1 MPTKPKLPWNA
12 SSKKGS
18 STSVN
23 SDNANDNDALRK
35 IIAEQAAKITELEA
49 RMTIVD
55 VIDKNLDNLSSN
67 ELKQLCM
74 ELDNGNKKLR
84 EKLEISIHEKE
95 NMLAQMSHKM
105 HLVMNE
111 KDKQIKRQEAL
122 GADDNKD
129 KSTKAL
135 GNSNNKQIRMAIS
148 AETAKTVDPKKLPKI
163 PKSKEDKNYI
173 QKSLEGNQFFR
184 GLKSDQISKIID
196 CMEKKKLKSDVEI
209 IREGT
214 DGTYLYL
221 LEEGIVTIYNQ
232 ESHIADLHEGK
243 IFGELAILYNCNR
256 TASVRTKTEC
266 TVYQLDRRY
275 YKTIVQSTGAARD
288 EARLNALKLVP
299 KLKDLSDAKLK
310 KIADCMED
318 EVFSNDDCII
328 KQGTAGDLF
337 YIIKE
342 GKVRCT
348 KNRDNGEEE
357 EVAVL
362 EKGNFFGEL
371 ALQTEDKRAANVYAI
386 GDVKCLSL
394 DRHAFISLIGRID
407 DAKSSIAE
415 EDEKEIQVSQ
425 PTAAGGLDKAAL
437 VDVRVLKSLGQ
448 GGFGDVK
455 LVYFKNS
462 AVEAKPYALKCVQKC
477 RIVQYGQQRHIMD
490 EKNILF
496 MMKSP
501 FILTLHK
508 TFKDSKQVYL
518 LTDAYLGG
526 DLWRLLHARGPFP
539 DTVARFYIACV
550 VEAFGYLHSRGIVYR
565 DLKPENLMLH
575 TNGYLRLVDLGFAK
589 RVPIGSK
596 TWTFC
601 GTPEYIPPEVIANTG
616 HTLSADYW
624 SLGILVYELV
634 TRKTPFRAKDDLT
647 IYENILRGVH
657 SVQFSYRISRKA
669 EMLIKSLCR
678 QEPAERLGYQKG
690 GIGDIRKHKWFG
702 GFDWEGFQAQRVPAP
717 ILPDVKNPMD
727 NTDKAVHLDNASHIP
742 EETSGWDADF

>member
-1 MPTKPKLPWNA
+1 MPSWNR
-12 SSKKGS
+12 SKKTASG
-18 STSVN
+18 TSIN
-23 SDNANDNDALRK
+23 SEMDNEALRK
-35 IIAEQAAKITELEA
+35 VITEQNIRIVELEG
-49 RMTIVD
+49 RLNIVD
-55 VIDKNLDNLSSN
+55 IIDKHLENLSN
-67 ELKQLCM
+67 DELKKLCK
-74 ELDNGNKKLR
+74 ELDGSNKALKKNL
-84 EKLEISIHEKE
+84 EKVTAEKD
-95 NMLAQMSHKM
+95 NAVHQLTDKM
-105 HLVMNE
+105 NQVIQE

-122 GADDNKD
+122 GAQGKEED
-129 KSTKAL
+129 SKAL
-135 GNSNNKQIRMAIS
+135 GNVQGKGNVRMAIS
-148 AETAKTVDPKKLPKI
+148 AETAKSIDPKKLPKV
-163 PKSKEDKNYI
+163 PKSKEDRQYI
-173 QKSLEGNQFFR
+173 ERALQSNPFFR
-184 GLKSDQISKIID
+184 QLKSDQTNKIID
-196 CMEKKKLKSDVEI
+196 CMEKKKLKQNVEI

-221 LEEGIVTIYNQ
+221 LEEGVIDIYNNKDG
-232 ESHIADLHEGK
+232 HIADLHDGK
-243 IFGELAILYNCNR
+243 IFGELAIFYNCKR
-256 TASVRTKTEC
+256 TASVRTKTDC
-266 TVYQLDRRY
+266 TVFQLDRRY

-288 EARLNALKLVP
+288 EARLGLLKLVP
-299 KLKDLSDAKLK
+299 SLRDLGDQKLK
-310 KIADCMED
+310 KICDCLED
-318 EVFSNDDCII
+318 EGFNDGDCII
-328 KQGTAGDLF
+328 KQGTAGDTF
-337 YIIKE
+337 YIIRE

-348 KNRDNGEEE
+348 KNQETGEEAT
-357 EVAVL
+357 VAEL
-362 EKGNFFGEL
+362 EKGAFFGEL
-371 ALQTEDKRAANVYAI
+371 ALQTEEKRAANVYAI

-394 DRHAFISLIGRID
+394 DRHAFTSLIGKID
-407 DAKSSIAE
+407 EEEQAQEAELQAAKEMVAA
-415 EDEKEIQVSQ
+415 
-425 PTAAGGLDKAAL
+425 PTTVGGLDKAL
-437 VDVRVLKSLGQ
+437 LQDVRVLKSLGQ

-455 LVYFKNS
+455 LVHFKCA
-462 AVEAKPYALKCVQKC
+462 AVDAKPYALKCVQKC

-501 FILTLHK
+501 FVLSLYK
-508 TFKDSKQVYL
+508 TFKDTKQVYL

-550 VEAFGYLHSRGIVYR
+550 VEAFGYLHARGIVYR

-657 SVQFSYRISRKA
+657 SIQFSYRISRKA

-690 GIGDIRKHKWFG
+690 GIADIRKHKWFG

-727 NTDKAVHLDNASHIP
+727 NVDKAVHLDNASHIP

>member
-1 MPTKPKLPWNA
+1 MPSWNR
-12 SSKKGS
+12 SKKTASG
-18 STSVN
+18 TSIN
-23 SDNANDNDALRK
+23 SEMDNAALQK
-35 IIAEQAAKITELEA
+35 VIVEQSVRITELEA
-49 RMTIVD
+49 RLNVAT
-55 VIDKNLDNLSSN
+55 VIDENFDTLTNS
-67 ELKQLCM
+67 ELKKLCK
-74 ELDNGNKKLR
+74 ELDNANKVLKKNLEQTTI
-84 EKLEISIHEKE
+84 EKDNAVHQLT
-95 NMLAQMSHKM
+95 AKM
-105 HLVMNE
+105 NQVIQE

-122 GADDNKD
+122 SAKGAEED
-129 KSTKAL
+129 SKAL
-135 GNSNNKQIRMAIS
+135 GNAQGKGNVRMAIS
-148 AETAKTVDPKKLPKI
+148 AETAKSIDPKKLPKV
-163 PKSKEDKNYI
+163 PKSKEDRQYI
-173 QKSLEGNQFFR
+173 ERALQSNPFFR
-184 GLKSDQISKIID
+184 QLKSDQINKIID
-196 CMEKKKLKSDVEI
+196 CMEKKKLKQNVEI

-221 LEEGIVTIYNQ
+221 LEEGIIDIYNNKDG
-232 ESHIADLHEGK
+232 HIADLHDGK
-243 IFGELAILYNCNR
+243 IFGELAIFYNCKR
-256 TASVRTKTEC
+256 TASVRTKTDC

-288 EARLNALKLVP
+288 EARLGLLKLVP
-299 KLKDLSDAKLK
+299 SLRDLGEAKLK
-310 KIADCMED
+310 KICDCLED
-318 EVFSNDDCII
+318 EGFNDGDCII
-328 KQGTAGDLF
+328 KQGTAGDTF
-337 YIIKE
+337 YIIRE

-348 KNRDNGEEE
+348 KNQENGDEAT
-357 EVAVL
+357 VAEL
-362 EKGNFFGEL
+362 EKGAFFGEL
-371 ALQTEDKRAANVYAI
+371 ALQTEEKRAANVYAI

-394 DRHAFISLIGRID
+394 DRHAFTSLIGKID
-407 DAKSSIAE
+407 DQIE
-415 EDEKEIQVSQ
+415 EEPDQSKEMVTSAQG
-425 PTAAGGLDKAAL
+425 TAVGGLDKAQL
-437 VDVRVLKSLGQ
+437 QDVRVLKSLGQ

-462 AVEAKPYALKCVQKC
+462 AVDAKPYALKCVQKC

-501 FILTLHK
+501 FVLSLYK
-508 TFKDSKQVYL
+508 TFKDTKQVYL

-550 VEAFGYLHSRGIVYR
+550 VEAFGYLHARGIVYR

-657 SVQFSYRISRKA
+657 SIQFSYRISRKA

-727 NTDKAVHLDNASHIP
+727 NVDKAVHLDNASHIP

>member
-1 MPTKPKLPWNA
+1 MPSWNR
-12 SSKKGS
+12 SKKTASG
-18 STSVN
+18 TSIN
-23 SDNANDNDALRK
+23 SEMDNDALRK
-35 IIAEQAAKITELEA
+35 VINEQNIRIVELEG
-49 RMTIVD
+49 RLNIVD
-55 VIDKNLDNLSSN
+55 VIDKHLENLSN
-67 ELKQLCM
+67 DELKKLCK
-74 ELDNGNKKLR
+74 ELDGSNKSLKKNL
-84 EKLEISIHEKE
+84 EKVTAEKD
-95 NMLAQMSHKM
+95 NAVHQLTDKM
-105 HLVMNE
+105 NQVIQE

-122 GADDNKD
+122 GAQGKEED
-129 KSTKAL
+129 SKAL
-135 GNSNNKQIRMAIS
+135 GNAQGKGNVRMAIS
-148 AETAKTVDPKKLPKI
+148 AETAKSIDPKKLPKV
-163 PKSKEDKNYI
+163 PKSKEDRQYI
-173 QKSLEGNQFFR
+173 ERALQSNPFFR
-184 GLKSDQISKIID
+184 QLKSDQINKIID
-196 CMEKKKLKSDVEI
+196 CMEKKKLKQNVEI

-221 LEEGIVTIYNQ
+221 LEEGVIDIYNNKDG
-232 ESHIADLHEGK
+232 HIADLHDGK
-243 IFGELAILYNCNR
+243 IFGELAIFYNCKR
-256 TASVRTKTEC
+256 TASVRTKTDC

-288 EARLNALKLVP
+288 EARLGLLKLVP
-299 KLKDLSDAKLK
+299 SLRDLGEQKLK
-310 KIADCMED
+310 KICDCLED
-318 EVFSNDDCII
+318 EGFNDGDCII
-328 KQGTAGDLF
+328 KQGTAGDTF
-337 YIIKE
+337 YIIRE

-348 KNRDNGEEE
+348 KNQESGEEAT
-357 EVAVL
+357 VAEL
-362 EKGNFFGEL
+362 EKGAFFGEL
-371 ALQTEDKRAANVYAI
+371 ALQTEEKRAANVYAI

-394 DRHAFISLIGRID
+394 DRHAFTSLIGKID
-407 DAKSSIAE
+407 EEEQAQEAELQAAKEMVASS
-415 EDEKEIQVSQ
+415 QGTTV
-425 PTAAGGLDKAAL
+425 GGLDKAIL
-437 VDVRVLKSLGQ
+437 QDVRVLKSLGQ

-455 LVYFKNS
+455 LVYFKCA
-462 AVEAKPYALKCVQKC
+462 AVDAKPYALKCVQKC

-501 FILTLHK
+501 FVLSLYK
-508 TFKDSKQVYL
+508 TFKDTKQVYL

-550 VEAFGYLHSRGIVYR
+550 VEAFGYLHARGIVYR

-657 SVQFSYRISRKA
+657 SIQFSYRISRKA

-690 GIGDIRKHKWFG
+690 GIADIRKHKWFG

-727 NTDKAVHLDNASHIP
+727 NVDKAVHLDNASHIP